1 MTSENVET
9 GGPGEITL
17 ATSDLAEF
25 RSLRMWLSRIPG
37 LEIRQ
42 TTGVLAPGEQ
52 GATDVLTILASSGGL
67 LAVAVQT
74 LPDFI
79 RSRRSD
85 LSITV
90 NVRGKQY
97 VLHATNLKDV
107 LPVIEK
113 VLDD

>member
-1 MTSENVET
+1 MASENVESE
-9 GGPGEITL
+9 GLQEVTL

-25 RSLRMWLSRIPG
+25 RSLRVWLSRIPG
-37 LEIRQ
+37 LEVQQ
-42 TTGVLAPGEQ
+42 TAGVPAPGEQ

-85 LSITV
+85 LRITV
-90 NVRGKQY
+90 SVHGKQY
-97 VLHATNLKDV
+97 TLQATNLKDV

-113 VLDD
+113 ALDD